1 MGLFFKKSKKL
12 GLFRLNFSKSGIG
25 VSFGVK
31 GFRVST
37 NSKRTQVNIGA
48 NGVYYRKS
56 ISNKKIKNAIEQ
68 NNEFNENISQTLK
81 QEKPILYVYRTK
93 ELENYQGFTGL
104 FVFLS
109 IVGVVCL
116 FAKQYILSI
125 VLIPLGLILLHNYKK
140 KHADIKIIADEQQK
154 EVSKYITSCEV
165 KYIRSDKNEIVLEES
180 PEQKHRRTE
189 NKYKDYN
196 YSHEAR
202 KEL

>member
-56 ISNKKIKNAIEQ
+56 ISNKKLKNAVEQ
-68 NNEFNENISQTLK
+68 NNEINENTPQIKK

-109 IVGVVCL
+109 IVGVICL
-116 FAKQYILSI
+116 FAKLYILSVI
-125 VLIPLGLILLHNYKK
+125 LISLGLFLLHNYKE
-140 KHADIKIIADEQQK
+140 KHANIKTIADEQQK
-154 EVSKYITSCEV
+154 EVSKYITSYEI
-165 KYIRSDKNEIVLEES
+165 KYIRSDKNEIVFKES
-180 PEQKHRRTE
+180 PEQKRRRIE